1 MSSTRGPASSF
12 YDLPTPWAER
22 MQARLDRRPWF
33 GAGMLYA
40 LPVLLMLMARWA
52 LVPTLSD
59 AEAERLLAMRHLA
72 VFYGPEYSPLP
83 LWLGGLLLKLGAGRL
98 AVLLP
103 EALLLWAVLM
113 AGYATARLWL
123 AAAPA
128 RFAGASLLLLTPLST
143 AFPLGGDLALP
154 AAFAILSLVA
164 ASVRVARYGDWGS
177 AGLLAF
183 SLALCLTGGRGSLLF
198 ALVFLICLGLDRD
211 LRVERHRHRLRFLI
225 GAVGGAVLA
234 APYLFLALRSLH
246 QTPLLLLL
254 PPPEVVEALP
264 RALLHG
270 WSVLA
275 ERAVLDLMFWAVGAL
290 LLAPALLRP
299 SRPADVWPG
308 MIAQSC
314 AATLMLLAGATLL
327 ERGPII
333 SDSGPLACLVLVPLL
348 IFSAIDR
355 MPVAAWRRLALA
367 TLIAVVAVSGP
378 VGLLIDDRLLLPTC
392 ATCRQDADFARLA
405 AHLGQLQAGPLA
417 IPDPWIAGNLWRV
430 RPDLVAAPGA
440 RACQVLQTD
449 AAPLRPAG
457 PVTPLMLPRQRYSG
471 AGVPLILAPMSP
483 GACS

>member
-1 MSSTRGPASSF
+1 MSTTRDPASSV
-12 YDLPTPWAER
+12 YDLPAPWTDR
-22 MQARLDRRPWF
+22 LQARLDRRPWF

-40 LPVLLMLMARWA
+40 LPVLLMLLARWA
-52 LVPTLSD
+52 LVPTLSE
-59 AEAERLLAMRHLA
+59 AEAERLLAMRHL
-72 VFYGPEYSPLP
+72 VPFYGPDYSPLP
-83 LWLGGLLLKLGAGRL
+83 LWFGGLLLKLGAGRL

-103 EALLLWAVLM
+103 EALMLWAVLM

-177 AGLLAF
+177 AGLMAL
-183 SLALCLTGGRGSLLF
+183 SLALCLSGGRGSLLF
-198 ALVFLICLGLDRD
+198 ALVFLLCLGLDRD
-211 LRVERHRHRLRFLI
+211 LRVERHHHRLRFLA
-225 GAVGGAVLA
+225 GAAGGLLLA
-234 APYLFLALRSLH
+234 TPYLVLALRSLQ

-254 PPPEVVEALP
+254 PPPDIVEPLP
-264 RALLHG
+264 QALLHG

-275 ERAVLDLMFWAVGAL
+275 EQAVLDLVFWAVGAL

-299 SRPADVWPG
+299 SRPPDLWPG
-308 MIAQSC
+308 VIAQSC
-314 AATLMLLAGATLL
+314 TATLVLLAGATLL

-333 SDSGPLACLVLVPLL
+333 HDSGPLACLVLVPLL

-355 MPVAAWRRLALA
+355 MPVAAWRRLALG
-367 TLIAVVAVSGP
+367 TLIGTVAVSGP

-392 ATCRQDADFARLA
+392 ATCRHDADFPRLA
-405 AHLGQLQAGPLA
+405 AHLQQLKAGPLA
-417 IPDPWIAGNLWRV
+417 VPDPWIAGNLWRIQ
-430 RPDLVAAPGA
+430 PDLVAGPGV
-440 RACQVLQTD
+440 RACQVLQTN

-471 AGVPLILAPMSP
+471 AGLPLILAPVASEP
-483 GACS
+483 CR